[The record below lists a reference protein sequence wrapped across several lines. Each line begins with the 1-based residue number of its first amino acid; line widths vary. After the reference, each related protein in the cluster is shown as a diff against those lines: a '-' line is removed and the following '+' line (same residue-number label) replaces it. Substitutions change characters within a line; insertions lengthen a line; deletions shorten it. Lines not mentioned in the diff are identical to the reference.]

1 MIMKTK
7 VSKTLDSLFARATFD
22 LLKSDI
28 RHSYKDYLAA
38 ELLRNDTTMA
48 YNILSLLLHRNEI
61 SWMTTHIMFQAERTP
76 CAERLPID
84 RYLLGYRKYLQEKF
98 APYGNLSTIHLLLDI
113 CGDTESATS
122 RTFARFG
129 ISHSSIEKVL
139 SGISNNR

>member
-7 VSKTLDSLFARATFD
+7 VSKPLDSIFARATFD
-22 LLKSDI
+22 LLKSNI
-28 RHSYKDYLAA
+28 RHSYKDHLAA

-48 YNILSLLLHRNEI
+48 YNILSLMLHRNEI
-61 SWMTTHIMFQAERTP
+61 SWMTTHIMFQAERNP

>member
-1 MIMKTK
+1 MKTK
-7 VSKTLDSLFARATFD
+7 VSKTLDSLFARTTFD

-28 RHSYKDYLAA
+28 RHSYKDHLAA

-48 YNILSLLLHRNEI
+48 YNILSLMLHRDEI
-61 SWMTTHIMFQAERTP
+61 FWMTTHIMLQAERNP

-84 RYLLGYRKYLQEKF
+84 MYLLGYRKYLQEKF
-98 APYGNLSTIHLLLDI
+98 APYSSLSTIHLLLDI
-113 CGDTESATS
+113 CVDTESATS

-129 ISHSSIEKVL
+129 ISHSSIEKVI

>member
-1 MIMKTK
+1 MKTK

-28 RHSYKDYLAA
+28 RHSYKDYLAV

-48 YNILSLLLHRNEI
+48 YNILSLMLHRNEI
-61 SWMTTHIMFQAERTP
+61 SWMTTHIMLQAERNP

-84 RYLLGYRKYLQEKF
+84 RYLLEYRKYLQEKF
-98 APYGNLSTIHLLLDI
+98 TPHGNLSTIHLLLDI

-129 ISHSSIEKVL
+129 ISHSSIEKVI

>member
-1 MIMKTK
+1 MKTK
-7 VSKTLDSLFARATFD
+7 VSKTLDSLFARTTFD

-48 YNILSLLLHRNEI
+48 YNILSLMLHRNEI
-61 SWMTTHIMFQAERTP
+61 SWMTTHIMFQAERNP

-98 APYGNLSTIHLLLDI
+98 APYSSLSTIHLLLDI

-129 ISHSSIEKVL
+129 ISHSSIEKVI

>member
-1 MIMKTK
+1 MKTK
-7 VSKTLDSLFARATFD
+7 VSKTLDSLFARTTFD

-28 RHSYKDYLAA
+28 RHSYKDHLAA

-48 YNILSLLLHRNEI
+48 YNILSLMLHRNEI
-61 SWMTTHIMFQAERTP
+61 SWMTTQIMLQAERNP

-84 RYLLGYRKYLQEKF
+84 MYLLGYRKYLQEKF
-98 APYGNLSTIHLLLDI
+98 TPHGNLSTIHLLLDI

-139 SGISNNR
+139 DGISNNR

>member
-1 MIMKTK
+1 MKTK
-7 VSKTLDSLFARATFD
+7 VSKTLDSLFARTTFD

-28 RHSYKDYLAA
+28 RHSYKDHLAA

-61 SWMTTHIMFQAERTP
+61 SWMTTHIMLQAERNP

-84 RYLLGYRKYLQEKF
+84 MYLIGYRKYLQEKF
-98 APYGNLSTIHLLLDI
+98 TPHGNLSTIHLLLDI

-129 ISHSSIEKVL
+129 ISHSSIEKVI